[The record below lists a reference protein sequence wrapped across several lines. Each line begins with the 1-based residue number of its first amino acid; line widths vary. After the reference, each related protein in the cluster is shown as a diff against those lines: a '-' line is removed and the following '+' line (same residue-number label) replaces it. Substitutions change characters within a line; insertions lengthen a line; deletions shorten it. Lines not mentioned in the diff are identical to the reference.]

1 MTAIVFAGPS
11 IYGVDSSAFPN
22 CRILPPASRGDLY
35 RQAERSP
42 ELICLIDGT
51 FEHHPAVWHK
61 EILYALS
68 KGIEVIGAA
77 SMGALRGAEC
87 ARFGM
92 VGLGRIFRDYQSGR
106 RVSDADVAVLHG
118 PEEVGFMPLTVSL
131 ADAEYTALML
141 FRRRHISRCI
151 TARLLGSARS
161 LFYKQR
167 TWQQILAGADL
178 DVANRERVL
187 QLCLA
192 HPSLKQRD
200 AVVALDQVNAGRI
213 MRPKTSMAMEQFQ
226 MSQFFCQMA
235 SDIQRMR

>member
-11 IYGVDSSAFPN
+11 LYGVDTSAFPN

-42 ELICLIDGT
+42 RSICLVDGT

-68 KGIEVIGAA
+68 KGIEIIGAA

-118 PEEVGFMPLTVSL
+118 PEEMGFMPLTLSL
-131 ADAEYTALML
+131 VDAENAALLL
-141 FRRRHISRCI
+141 FRRGQISRAI

-161 LFYKQR
+161 IFYKER
-167 TWQQILAGADL
+167 TWQQITAKADL
-178 DVANRERVL
+178 DAADRERIL
-187 QLCLA
+187 ELCLSC
-192 HPSLKQRD
+192 PSLKQLD
-200 AVVALDQVNAGRI
+200 AVLALDHVNAGRI
-213 MRPKTSMAMEQFQ
+213 MRPRTSMAIEHFQ
-226 MSQFFCQMA
+226 KSQFFCQMA
-235 SDIQRMR
+235 FDMHRTR